1 MNNLIY
7 VTQHFAPEI
16 GAASFRATDLAT
28 FFSKYFNV
36 SVLTS
41 IPNYPYRTIYKGYKN
56 ENMQE
61 NFEGCKVYRTR
72 IRDKTTIEKADRVL
86 NYLHFWRNS
95 LKLTKQIQAADI
107 VLGSIG
113 PILVA
118 DIAYKISKRSRIPF
132 VLEIRDLT
140 YKQILATSYSSS
152 LVAKMVKTYEVNY
165 AKKADL
171 VIVVTEGYKTD
182 LIKNGIEPQK
192 IKVIKNGFNF
202 EKKLSANQRN
212 KLYEEIKEIISPF
225 KIKFGYYGT
234 LGVAQDILSIV
245 KKIGKLQ
252 EVGFLIIGQ
261 GAQYDAIKECLK
273 VERITNIFLYPSIKE
288 EELMP
293 FYNLVD
299 YNLVILKNS
308 SEFGYTIPSKI
319 FEIMGYKSL
328 PVFIGPNG
336 EAANIVKEI
345 DSRLFIQNI
354 EDLRSLMKIDQNYKE
369 NLKQRAYSMCYEK
382 YNRKVQ
388 ATEYMKIL
396 NEVLEGKSE
405 ESY

>member
-1 MNNLIY
+1 MNLIY
-7 VTQHFAPEI
+7 ITQHFAPEI

-28 FFSKYFNV
+28 FFSKHNNV

-41 IPNYPYRTIYKGYKN
+41 IPNYPFRTIYEGYKN

-61 NFEGCKVYRTR
+61 NYNGCKVYRTK
-72 IRDKTTIEKADRVL
+72 IRDKTRIEKADRVL
-86 NYLHFWRNS
+86 KYLQFWRNS
-95 LKLTKQIQAADI
+95 LKLAKQIEEADI

-118 DIAYKISKRSRIPF
+118 DIAYRISKKNRIPF
-132 VLEIRDLT
+132 VLEIRDLS
-140 YKQILATSYSSS
+140 YKQVIATSYGSSV
-152 LVAKMVKTYEVNY
+152 VAQMVKKYEINY

-171 VIVVTEGYKTD
+171 IITVTEGYKKD
-182 LIKNGIEPQK
+182 LIANGIDSKK

-202 EKKLSANQRN
+202 EKQVAANKKN
-212 KLYEEIKEIISPF
+212 KLYEEIKDKVSPF
-225 KIKFGYYGT
+225 EIKFGYYGT
-234 LGVAQDILSIV
+234 LGVSQDILSIV
-245 KKIGKLQ
+245 KKIDKFK
-252 EVGFLIIGQ
+252 EFGFLIIGQ
-261 GAQYDAIKECLK
+261 GAQYEALKQYLKEEK
-273 VERITNIFLYPSIKE
+273 ITNVFLYPSIKQ
-288 EELMP
+288 EELIP

-308 SEFGYTIPSKI
+308 PEFGYTIPSKI

-345 DSRLFIQNI
+345 DSRLHIQKI
-354 EDLRSLMKIDQNYKE
+354 EDLKILMKIDQNHKE
-369 NLKQRAYSMCYEK
+369 KLKQQAYSICYQK
-382 YNRKVQ
+382 YNRKIQ
-388 ATEYMKIL
+388 ATEYEKIL